1 MNRINHKKG
10 TGSLIIILTIVWSA
24 LAAVSGQPLQ
34 TAAKVVTSISKK
46 ENTSMPK
53 LTPNLMRK
61 VSATTPAEPAKSD
74 LTSVRKAALLSTRRI
89 PQGYTTDG
97 TYYYYLSV
105 MATHGSGSND
115 LRLTRIGYQ
124 EDGTW
129 TSDYMTLV
137 DFGHGTNLD
146 CVNTGGKT
154 WLWTG
159 SDCSS
164 RSGDTTSISC
174 FTYRAGKTLK
184 RHARIH
190 YRIRVAGTKSSYAGN
205 VFPAISA
212 DGKKLAVRY
221 IRNGRQRFQV
231 YALKNGRQI
240 NTKKIQKSFSRSLTK
255 GPFQGFDI
263 RGTTIYTIEG
273 SAFKKEMKILGKRYR
288 PIIVKKYNYKTGKS
302 SGRTIQGA
310 KKLSHREP
318 EGVQVSSEGE
328 IFLMIASHY
337 KEAYTCVNIYKAR
350 FR

>member
-1 MNRINHKKG
+1 MHI
-10 TGSLIIILTIVWSA
+10 S
-24 LAAVSGQPLQ
+24 
-34 TAAKVVTSISKK
+34 AKVVTNISKK
-46 ENTSMPK
+46 ENTSMPT
-53 LTPNLMRK
+53 LTQTLMRK
-61 VSATTPAEPAKSD
+61 VSATTPAETAKSD
-74 LTSVRKAALLSTRRI
+74 LTLVHKAALLSTRRI

-115 LRLTRIGYQ
+115 LRLTRIGYR

-129 TSDYMTLV
+129 TSDYMTLI

-146 CVNTGGKT
+146 CVSDDGKT

-164 RSGDTTSISC
+164 GSGETTSISC
-174 FTYRAGKTLK
+174 FTYRPGKTLRK
-184 RHARIH
+184 HARIH
-190 YRIRVAGTKSSYAGN
+190 YRIRTAGTKSSYASN

-221 IRNGRQRFQV
+221 IRKGRQRFQV
-231 YALKNGRQI
+231 YALKNGRHI

-263 RGTTIYTIEG
+263 KGTTIYTIEG
-273 SAFKKEMKILGKRYR
+273 SASKAEMRILKKRYR
-288 PIIVKKYNYKTGKS
+288 PIILKKYNYKTGKS
-302 SGRTIQGA
+302 SSRTIRGG

-318 EGVQVSSEGE
+318 EGIQVASDGK

-337 KEAYTCVNIYKAR
+337 KEAYTCVNIYRAR